1 MTIKKLF
8 RIGAIA
14 ACVLTVV
21 LMLSYFLMREAQ
33 SDLVKELENNKKMND
48 VLAELRSGAL
58 NSTNEARF
66 FIYTKDQSHLETY
79 KSLPTQDLINM
90 TKEKLTKLNVP
101 TDLINEIKALEEP
114 AKALLTYQ
122 AQALTLAQGGDFA
135 SGEQILKSKDYDEAL
150 TILFENYR
158 QYLGDLQ
165 TWMNDTI
172 ADADRYSDL
181 TMISLLICCAL
192 FIICVIF
199 IIIAL
204 HKRIKPIH
212 SLNEISTTIANG
224 NLQVEQIT
232 SRYNDEIGQLTNSFN
247 QMTQNLCN
255 ILTTVQFSSEEVSAS
270 SEELLSN
277 SKKTLSISEKVS
289 ASVCEI
295 SSHAEEQTQHLKE
308 NANALNEISTGIHH
322 VAAAAEDVTVAS
334 DLAKEKAALGNE
346 HVLQTI
352 DQMNTIKNSVDQAKT
367 TMEHLA
373 KESTSIEQ
381 FVSAITDISAQTNL
395 LALNAAIEA
404 ARAGE
409 SGKGFA
415 VVADEVRKL
424 AEQSKQSAN
433 NITQIMDKLR
443 ELVFVTNEYMSTAF
457 SQVEIG
463 VQTATVTGA
472 SFNEIIQTTNTVS
485 NQIIEVSAIAQQIS
499 ASAAQINSS
508 FDTIQNAAVNTSE
521 HAKNSVKLVNEQSI
535 AIDEI
540 SSSTTALT
548 KLAETLNSE
557 IQTFKL

>member
-8 RIGAIA
+8 RMGATA
-14 ACVLTVV
+14 AFILTVV
-21 LMLSYFLMREAQ
+21 LLVSYFLMREAQ
-33 SDLVKELENNKKMND
+33 SDLVKELEKNKKMND
-48 VLAELRSGAL
+48 VLVELRNGAL

-90 TKEKLTKLNVP
+90 TKEELTKLDMP
-101 TDLINEIKALEEP
+101 TDLINGIENLEEP
-114 AKALLTYQ
+114 ATSLLTFQ
-122 AQALTLAQGGDFA
+122 GQALTLAQRGDFA
-135 SGEQILKSKDYDEAL
+135 TGEKILTSKEYDDA
-150 TILFENYR
+150 INVLFENYH
-158 QYLGDLQ
+158 QYLGELQ
-165 TWMNDTI
+165 SWMNDSI
-172 ADADRYSDL
+172 ADAEQYSDF
-181 TMISLLICCAL
+181 TTIGLLVCCAL
-192 FIICVIF
+192 FIISVITL
-199 IIIAL
+199 IITL

-212 SLNEISTTIANG
+212 SLNEISTTIASG
-224 NLQVEQIT
+224 NLQVEQIST
-232 SRYNDEIGQLTNSFN
+232 HYKDEIGQLTNSFN
-247 QMTQNLCN
+247 QMTQNLRN
-255 ILTTVQFSSEEVSAS
+255 ILTTVQFSSVEVSAS
-270 SEELLSN
+270 AEELLAN
-277 SKKTLSISEKVS
+277 SKQTLSISQKVS
-289 ASVCEI
+289 ASVSEI
-295 SSHAEEQTQHLKE
+295 SSHAQEQTIHLTE
-308 NANALNEISTGIHH
+308 NAKALNEISTGIHH

-334 DLAKEKAALGNE
+334 DLAKAKAALGNE

-367 TMEHLA
+367 TMEQLA
-373 KESTSIEQ
+373 IESNSIEQ

-433 NITQIMDKLR
+433 NITQIMSKLR

-457 SQVEIG
+457 DQVEIG
-463 VQTATVTGA
+463 VQSATVTGA
-472 SFNEIIQTTNTVS
+472 SFSEIIQTTNTVS
-485 NQIIEVSAIAQQIS
+485 DQIIEVSAIAQQMS

-508 FDTIQNAAVNTSE
+508 FNTIQHAAQNTSE
-521 HAKNSVKLVNEQSI
+521 HATTSVQLVNEQST

-548 KLAETLNSE
+548 TLAETLNSE